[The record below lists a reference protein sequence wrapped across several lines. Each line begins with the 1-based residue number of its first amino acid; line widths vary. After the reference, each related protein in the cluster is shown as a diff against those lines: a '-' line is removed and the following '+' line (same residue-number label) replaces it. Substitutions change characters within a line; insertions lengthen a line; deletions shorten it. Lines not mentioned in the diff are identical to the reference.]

1 MSYRIN
7 ISINTAKEED
17 EYYGRKTCCICWSR
31 LSYTNIY
38 PTCGRC
44 YAKASAPDVAAA
56 DEAMPAAP
64 PGDAAPAAVVA
75 DLAPAGPGPAAVAD
89 ALAVPA
95 DAAVEEHDD

>member
-1 MSYRIN
+1 MSHHIN

-44 YAKASAPDVAAA
+44 YAKASAP
-56 DEAMPAAP
+56 EAMPAAP

-75 DLAPAGPGPAAVAD
+75 DLVPAGTEPAAVAD